1 MTKRS
6 HPAPF
11 LIWENFVLALEA
23 LRDRPFRSLL
33 TIMGVF
39 IGVVIIVGVASVLN
53 GFRQGIVDVL
63 KGFGTNNIYVTRV
76 PAMNLGGA
84 GSHDI
89 WHRKRFYLRD
99 VEAIRD
105 ECSAVQSVTPVLR
118 MEGPW
123 VTLRAGNESM
133 VGPIVEGAWPE
144 KMQVIE
150 LDLKEGRFFTDEEN
164 KRRVPV
170 CIIGVSVVEALFPKE
185 RSAVGKEIS
194 LWGKRLRV
202 IGVFKKFPNAL
213 SFSSENPA
221 DSVVQIPYGVF
232 RQFFPWNK
240 DILIEARARA
250 GFRDKAMEQIEEMLR
265 RKRHLR
271 WNQDNDF
278 EIETPDSIIEKFDKM
293 TRATVAVMFALSTVA
308 FLVGGVGVMNVMLA
322 SVKERTREIG
332 VRRAIGARRR
342 DITWQ
347 FLVEAM
353 ALTGVGGLTGVLM
366 GELIMNAIKTW
377 VPAVPCATPM
387 WARVFGF
394 VGSVSVGVVF
404 GLWPAMKA
412 AKLDPIEALRYE

>member
-1 MTKRS
+1 MSKHS

-63 KGFGTNNIYVTRV
+63 KGFGTNNVYVNRV
-76 PAMNLGGA
+76 PQMMMGGA
-84 GSHDI
+84 RSHDI
-89 WHRKRFYLRD
+89 WHRKRFYLRE
-99 VEAIRD
+99 VEGIRD
-105 ECSAVQSVTPVLR
+105 ECPAVQTVAPVLR
-118 MEGPW
+118 IEGPW
-123 VTLRAGNESM
+123 VTLSAGNEKM
-133 VGPIVEGAWPE
+133 VGPITEGSWPE
-144 KMQVIE
+144 MMSIIE
-150 LDLKEGRFFTDEEN
+150 IDLDEGRFYTSEEN
-164 KRRVPV
+164 ARRVPV
-170 CIIGVSVVEALFPKE
+170 CVIGVSVVEALFPKA
-185 RSAVGKEIS
+185 RSAVGREIT

-202 IGVFKKFPNAL
+202 IGVLKKFPNAL
-213 SFSSENPA
+213 SFSNENPQ
-221 DSVVQIPYGVF
+221 DSVVMMPYNVF
-232 RQFFPWNK
+232 RQFFPWQK
-240 DILIEARARA
+240 DIAIIARAKEGYRA
-250 GFRDKAMEQIEEMLR
+250 QALEQIEEILR
-265 RKRHLR
+265 RKRQLR
-271 WNQDNDF
+271 WNEDNDF
-278 EIETPDSIIEKFDKM
+278 EMETPDSIIEKFDKM
-293 TRATVAVMFALSTVA
+293 TSATVAVMFALSTVA

-353 ALTGVGGLTGVLM
+353 ALTGVGGLTGVIM
-366 GELIMNAIKTW
+366 GEVIMHAIKTW

-394 VGSVSVGVVF
+394 VGSVSVGLVF

>member
-1 MTKRS
+1 MSKHS

-11 LIWENFVLALEA
+11 LIWENFMLALEA

-63 KGFGTNNIYVTRV
+63 KGFGTNNIYVNRV
-76 PAMNLGGA
+76 PQMSLGGA
-84 GSHDI
+84 RSNEI
-89 WHRKRFYLRD
+89 RHRKRFYLRE
-99 VEAIRD
+99 VEGIRD
-105 ECSAVQSVTPVLR
+105 ECSAVQTVAPVLR
-118 MEGPW
+118 IEGPW
-123 VTLRAGNESM
+123 VTLSAGNEKM
-133 VGPIVEGAWPE
+133 VGPITEGSWPE
-144 KMQVIE
+144 MLNIIE
-150 LDLKEGRFFTDEEN
+150 IDLDEGRFYTSEEN
-164 KRRVPV
+164 ARRVPV
-170 CIIGVSVVEALFPKE
+170 CVIGVSVVEALFPKA
-185 RSAVGKEIS
+185 RSAVGREIS

-202 IGVFKKFPNAL
+202 IGVLKKFPNAL
-213 SFSSENPA
+213 SFSNENPQ
-221 DSVVQIPYGVF
+221 DSVVMMPYNVF
-232 RQFFPWNK
+232 RQFFPWQK
-240 DILIEARARA
+240 DIAIIARAKEGYRA
-250 GFRDKAMEQIEEMLR
+250 QALEQIEEMLR
-265 RKRHLR
+265 RKRQLR
-271 WNQDNDF
+271 WNEENDF
-278 EIETPDSIIEKFDKM
+278 EMETPDSIIEKFDKM
-293 TRATVAVMFALSTVA
+293 TSATVAVMFALSTVA

-353 ALTGVGGLTGVLM
+353 ALTGVGGLTGVIM
-366 GELIMNAIKTW
+366 GEVIMYAIKTW

-387 WARVFGF
+387 WARLFGF
-394 VGSVSVGVVF
+394 FGSVSVGLVF

>member
-1 MTKRS
+1 MSKHA

-11 LIWENFVLALEA
+11 LILENFVLALEA

-63 KGFGTNNIYVTRV
+63 KGFGTNNIYINRM
-76 PAMNLGGA
+76 PEMQLGGA
-84 GSHDI
+84 RSHEL
-89 WHRKRFYLRD
+89 WSRKLFYLRD

-105 ECSAVQSVTPVLR
+105 NAPSVMAVTPVLR

-123 VTLRAGNESM
+123 VELRAGNESM

-144 KMQVIE
+144 MLQAVEME
-150 LDLKEGRFFTDEEN
+150 LDEGRFYTAEEN

-170 CIIGVSVVEALFPKE
+170 CVIGVSVVEALFPKA
-185 RSAVGKEIS
+185 RSAVGKDIS

-202 IGVFKKFPNAL
+202 IGTLKKFPNAL
-213 SFSSENPA
+213 SFSEENPA
-221 DSVVQIPYGVF
+221 DSVVMIPYNVF
-232 RQFFPWNK
+232 RQFFPWQR
-240 DILIEARARA
+240 DIRIVARAEEGQRA
-250 GFRDKAMEQIEEMLR
+250 QAMEQIEEMLR
-265 RKRHLR
+265 RKRQLR

-278 EIETPDSIIEKFDKM
+278 EMETPDSIIEKFDKM

-353 ALTGVGGLTGVLM
+353 ALTGVGGLTGVIM
-366 GELIMNAIKTW
+366 GEVIMHAIKTW

-394 VGSVSVGVVF
+394 VGSVSVGLVF